1 MGAAVSVAKDAI
13 KDMDGAKQKEGEI
26 KEALDNMQQMAQD
39 QLDFF
44 YERIGNANYDAK
56 LIPINKVLSHY
67 QYVRCS
73 SENHDAIGPGI
84 QDAVKDFSSGPMAQ
98 GLANLGANV
107 IKTLLGASK
116 GIRQMETKYAISI
129 DPLGG
134 ISRLDTVFFV
144 YNFESEGLIKTA
156 NSVVAS
162 CVVKSSAD
170 TKAIDDNTLRVL
182 VNECFETSSMDLRK
196 AIYGE
201 IREVL
206 FNSDDSEYQRS
217 LREARAKN
225 TEVLLEWAKPKALVD
240 VAHNT
245 QALVPATH

>member
-1 MGAAVSVAKDAI
+1 M
-13 KDMDGAKQKEGEI
+13 
-26 KEALDNMQQMAQD
+26 
-39 QLDFF
+39 
-44 YERIGNANYDAK
+44 
-56 LIPINKVLSHY
+56 
-67 QYVRCS
+67 
-73 SENHDAIGPGI
+73 
-84 QDAVKDFSSGPMAQ
+84 
-98 GLANLGANV
+98 
-107 IKTLLGASK
+107 
-116 GIRQMETKYAISI
+116 
-129 DPLGG
+129 
-134 ISRLDTVFFV
+134 FFV
-144 YNFESEGLIKTA
+144 YNFESEGLMKTA

-225 TEVLLEWAKPKALVD
+225 AEVLLEWAKPKALVD
-240 VAHNT
+240 VAHDT
-245 QALVPATH
+245 QALVPAAR